1 MSSSGNNSMDG
12 VVHVDEFV
20 LGGREETKVGRSYN
34 VKKKKAVT
42 PLQLTKDGKIKRIY
56 AMKIDDFSAQF
67 LQYIF
72 VNHIS
77 RNVKITTDK

>member
-1 MSSSGNNSMDG
+1 MLKVREAMSSRGNNPMDG
-12 VVHVDEFV
+12 VVLVDEFV

-34 VKKKKAVT
+34 VKKKKAIT
-42 PLQLTKDGKIKRIY
+42 TLQPTEDGKAKRMY
-56 AMKIDDFSAQF
+56 AMKIDDFTAQS

-77 RNVKITTDK
+77 